1 MFSKLWI
8 INLAIAGLVAF
19 LGVNAVRE
27 WSGKESR
34 VSAVDQTPAA
44 TTEKAKPALPKVAQP
59 AAGSIPPQEAFNV
72 VVEKNLFAAEREEI
86 KEEVK
91 PPPPPPAKNQAK
103 KEPEPPKLTFTLY
116 GVLITRSYKG
126 ALLSFAEEQGQRRR
140 PQPGQTK
147 QDGGPGWYE
156 TGEGEGDWK
165 IASIEKEKVLISVGG
180 ASTEVLLYDKEKPKQ
195 RTAMA
200 AKSQGPTVV
209 TIATQAAAP
218 AKAAVVGERL
228 PGKGSDTE
236 PAPSQRVEE
245 KRVVETKR
253 QPGSISSRLGT
264 GLSTRTSREGSSSSS
279 SYSTSRTPTFMR
291 SR

>member
-27 WSGKESR
+27 WSGKESH

-44 TTEKAKPALPKVAQP
+44 TAEKAKPALPKVAQP
-59 AAGSIPPQEAFNV
+59 AARSIPPQEAFNV

-91 PPPPPPAKNQAK
+91 PPPPPPPQKQVK
-103 KEPEPPKLTFTLY
+103 KEPEPPKLQFTLY
-116 GVLITRSYKG
+116 GVLISKPYKG
-126 ALLSFAEEQGQRRR
+126 ALLSFSEDQAQKKR
-140 PQPGQTK
+140 PQPAQA
-147 QDGGPGWYE
+147 QPGGPRWYE
-156 TGEGEGDWK
+156 TGEGEGNWK
-165 IASIEKEKVLISVGG
+165 IASIEKEKVLISLNG
-180 ASTEVLLYDKEKPKQ
+180 ASVEVLLYDKEKPKQ

-200 AKSQGPTVV
+200 AKSKGPTVV
-209 TIATQAAAP
+209 TIATQTAAP

-236 PAPSQRVEE
+236 PAASQRVEE